1 MTLTLRPPPTWSA
14 GEVARRYRYRDGAG
28 EVGFITSVTQP
39 FCGTCTRARLSADG
53 SIYTCL
59 FAAGGTDFRSA
70 MRDGASDEELGA
82 MIDALWRAR
91 TDRYSELRTQA
102 TGDLQRVEMSF
113 IGG

>member
-1 MTLTLRPPPTWSA
+1 
-14 GEVARRYRYRDGAG
+14 
-28 EVGFITSVTQP
+28 
-39 FCGTCTRARLSADG
+39 
-53 SIYTCL
+53 
-59 FAAGGTDFRSA
+59 
-70 MRDGASDEELGA
+70 MRDDASDEELGA